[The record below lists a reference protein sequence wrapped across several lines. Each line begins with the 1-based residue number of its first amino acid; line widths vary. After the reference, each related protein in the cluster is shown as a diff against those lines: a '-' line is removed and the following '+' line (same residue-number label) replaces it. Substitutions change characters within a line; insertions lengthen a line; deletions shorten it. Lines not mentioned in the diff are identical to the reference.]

1 MATQLEFKPA
11 VRANVP
17 LLIGFDGPSGSGKT
31 FTALEVATGIASVIG
46 EAQGRAGR
54 IFGIDTERG
63 RMLHYADDFTFMY
76 GELQPPFSPGS
87 YGAAIAAAERAGAD
101 VVVID
106 SFSHVWEGEGG
117 VREMADA
124 EEAAGKKAPSQ
135 WIEPKTKHKRLVNQ
149 MLASRA
155 HVIVCM
161 RSEEK
166 MRVEAV
172 LQFND
177 DGTPK
182 MWKGKQST
190 RTVITPASDI
200 PIKDRWVPICEKRFP
215 FEITTSFL
223 LTADRP
229 GVGIPRKLQKQHM
242 PFFPEGE
249 QIGRH
254 SGELIGRWAIGGAVA
269 PSPEKPS
276 THPTATLEAR
286 ADKLEVALKSAT
298 TLERLTTIWT
308 TNGPLRA
315 DLAQNKPL
323 RLEELTRVW
332 RARDTELEDAARPTD
347 GGQRG

>member
-17 LLIGFDGPSGSGKT
+17 LLIGFDGASGSGKT

-46 EAQGRAGR
+46 EAQGRPGR

-76 GELQPPFSPGS
+76 GELQPPFAPGA

-124 EEAAGKKAPSQ
+124 EEAAGKKPPSQ

-172 LQFND
+172 PQFND
-177 DGTPK
+177 DGSPR

-190 RTVITPASDI
+190 KTVITPASDI

-223 LTADRP
+223 LTPDRP

-242 PFFPEGE
+242 PFFPEGQ
-249 QIGRH
+249 QIGRR
-254 SGELIGRWAIGGAVA
+254 SGELIGRWAIGGAPIAHV
-269 PSPEKPS
+269 EKSS
-276 THPTATLEAR
+276 THPSSTLSARSDKFEA
-286 ADKLEVALKSAT
+286 ALRGSH
-298 TLERLTTIWT
+298 
-308 TNGPLRA
+308 
-315 DLAQNKPL
+315 DLAALTRAWNNGRDL
-323 RLEELTRVW
+323 REELRGAMPD
-332 RARDTELEDAARPTD
+332 RAAELDRLHTMLDAELDTMPSDGAA
-347 GGQRG
+347 